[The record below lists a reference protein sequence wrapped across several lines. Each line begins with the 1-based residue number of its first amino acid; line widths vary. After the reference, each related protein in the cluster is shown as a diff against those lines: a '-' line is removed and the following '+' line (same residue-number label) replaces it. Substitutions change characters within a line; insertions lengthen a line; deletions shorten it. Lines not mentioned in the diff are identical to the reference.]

1 MNFEIRVEKEYPSD
15 WNKNLINSPM
25 GNVYN
30 TAEYSYY
37 GRDILNWQP
46 LFLSIINNTGKIVS
60 QVVLFE
66 ITRSIGNKFPNS
78 FKKIFSLTTK
88 SIKWRYG
95 PVIFSQEH
103 DLILNSFLKHI
114 INLKTKIDGSLH
126 PFLEGNLDNF
136 NLKKIKW
143 STYIIDLHN
152 NKNYIM
158 QNFNKK
164 SVRNNIKRSQER
176 GVEVK
181 EINNESIYE
190 YSKLLNE
197 YRLSMKTSTYSERQV
212 LELWRLL
219 SPVGFRGFIASKDGT
234 NIAAITFSTFNGY
247 INEWGIARS
256 EKDTKEKLYA
266 QDLLKWKIIEWG
278 IDNNQKYYD
287 FSGFNPLPRTKKEE
301 GILRYK
307 KKWGGKQ
314 YALWIIRK

>member
-1 MNFEIRVEKEYPSD
+1 M
-15 WNKNLINSPM
+15 
-25 GNVYN
+25 
-30 TAEYSYY
+30 
-37 GRDILNWQP
+37 
-46 LFLSIINNTGKIVS
+46 
-60 QVVLFE
+60 
-66 ITRSIGNKFPNS
+66 TRTIGNKFPNS
-78 FKKIFSLTTK
+78 FKRIFSLTMK

-95 PVIFSQEH
+95 PVIFLQEH
-103 DLILNSFLKHI
+103 NLVLNNFLKYI

-126 PFLEGNLDNF
+126 PFFKGNLDNF

-143 STYIIDLHN
+143 STYIIDLQN
-152 NKNYIM
+152 NRNNII
-158 QNFNKK
+158 QNFDKK

-181 EINNESIYE
+181 EINNDSIYE

-197 YRLSMKTSTYSERQV
+197 YRLSINTSTYSERQV
-212 LELWRLL
+212 LELWRILT
-219 SPVGFRGFIASKDGT
+219 PVGFRGFIASKDGT

-278 IDNNQKYYD
+278 IANNQKYYD
-287 FSGFNPLPRTKKEE
+287 FSGFNPIPASKKEE

-307 KKWGGKQ
+307 KKWGGKE
-314 YALWIIRK
+314 YNFWILKR

>member
-15 WNKNLINSPM
+15 WNKNLINSSM

-30 TAEYSYY
+30 TVEYSYY
-37 GRDILNWQP
+37 ARDILNWQP
-46 LFLSIINNTGKIVS
+46 LFLSIINNSGKIVS
-60 QVVLFE
+60 QAVIFE
-66 ITRSIGNKFPNS
+66 MTRSIGNKFPNS
-78 FKKIFSLTTK
+78 FKRIFSLTMNR
-88 SIKWRYG
+88 IKWRYG

-103 DLILNSFLKHI
+103 NLVLNNFLKYI

-126 PFLEGNLDNF
+126 PFFKGNLDNF
-136 NLKKIKW
+136 NIKKIKW
-143 STYIIDLHN
+143 STYIIDLQN
-152 NKNYIM
+152 NKNNII
-158 QNFNKK
+158 QNFDKK

-176 GVEVK
+176 GVEIK
-181 EINNESIYE
+181 EIDNDSIYE

-197 YRLSMKTSTYSERQV
+197 YRLSINTSTYSETQV
-212 LELWRLL
+212 LELWRILT
-219 SPVGFRGFIASKDGT
+219 PVGFRGFIARKDDT

-278 IDNNQKYYD
+278 IENNQKYYD
-287 FSGFNPLPRTKKEE
+287 FSGFNPIPASEKEE

-307 KKWGGKQ
+307 KKWGGTQ
-314 YALWIIRK
+314 YNFWILRT